1 MPGRDVMSD
10 RVVIAVDPHKVSWT
24 AAVVNASLQQVAT
37 LRVPVS
43 AAGYRAL
50 RRFAGRWPQASWAIE
65 GAGGLGA
72 PLASRLSGDGIAV
85 VDVPAK
91 LAARVRVLSS
101 GHSRKTDAADATSV
115 GIAAL
120 SATRLRT
127 VAIDEAVIALGP
139 WLSTAMTWSRP
150 APRPSIGYTCC

>member
-1 MPGRDVMSD
+1 
-10 RVVIAVDPHKVSWT
+10 
-24 AAVVNASLQQVAT
+24 
-37 LRVPVS
+37 
-43 AAGYRAL
+43 
-50 RRFAGRWPQASWAIE
+50 
-65 GAGGLGA
+65 LGA

-101 GHSRKTDAADATSV
+101 GHRRKTDAADATSV